1 MVMMILGPVALMP
14 NALSALKVMKKFNQ
28 KLEDRKLIDRNIIKD
43 RQPFLININLVR
55 LILSLHL
62 IQSWQLNIMHRCT
75 NYHSKVSDQV
85 TYFLVKKIQ
94 YQDIL
99 H

>member
-43 RQPFLININLVR
+43 RQPFFNKYQFGKINFVF
-55 LILSLHL
+55 
-62 IQSWQLNIMHRCT
+62 T
-75 NYHSKVSDQV
+75 SDTKLATKYYAQM
-85 TYFLVKKIQ
+85 YKLP
-94 YQDIL
+94 
-99 H
+99 